1 LASRFCTALH
11 GLAHIAL
18 FSSRRAPRALCP
30 TLFDLEELL
39 GRAVPREARRKLRSP
54 LCGAV
59 YRTSDDRRPLPASA
73 RSGPSARAGAGHRP
87 VVRGA
92 LHGTQGQFRT
102 DPPAEGDIQET
113 RTQRRQVNWEKVA
126 YLALLALLLILV
138 GRYVLADYFYIEGD
152 GQVITGTF
160 DVRFPSDVRVQEFFK
175 EEEEHVERGAPL
187 FRYTLADRE
196 EEDPEAPAL
205 PSEQREEALDLREE
219 ALDLEEDLT
228 LKRIELRKKRKL
240 LARQRDRLERIR
252 RGTYLDVYTAE
263 ELEAAEHE
271 ATELEADVQA
281 LRQEIQT
288 LRTKKQRLQNRSEA
302 QQQRRRLSS
311 SNDSLGRSRTY
322 RAPVSGTVMDLFA
335 RPSEVVLVS
344 ERVMT
349 INLNDSE
356 TLYVKTVFEQEALD
370 HLSEGDR
377 VRVAHANGEETLGR
391 VRHLFPTS
399 SDRAD
404 KSRSEYVQM
413 NRRIVAE
420 IYPDTPEARATWS
433 RLQRMGL
440 TVYRPKFWSPTMDL
454 WPF

>member
-1 LASRFCTALH
+1 MR
-11 GLAHIAL
+11 
-18 FSSRRAPRALCP
+18 SSS
-30 TLFDLEELL
+30 F
-39 GRAVPREARRKLRSP
+39 RSD
-54 LCGAV
+54 
-59 YRTSDDRRPLPASA
+59 SS
-73 RSGPSARAGAGHRP
+73 S
-87 VVRGA
+87 
-92 LHGTQGQFRT
+92 
-102 DPPAEGDIQET
+102 EGDLQE
-113 RTQRRQVNWEKVA
+113 RTQQRRLHWDRIF
-126 YLALLALLLILV
+126 YLGLLALLLFLLA
-138 GRYVLADYFYIEGD
+138 RYVVYGYFYIESD
-152 GQVITGTF
+152 GQVVTGTF
-160 DVRFPSDVRVQEFFK
+160 DVRFASDVRVQEFFK

-205 PSEQREEALDLREE
+205 PSSEQREEALDLREE

-370 HLSEGDR
+370 HLGEGDL
-377 VRVAHANGEETLGR
+377 VRIEHVNGEETLGR

>member
-1 LASRFCTALH
+1 MK
-11 GLAHIAL
+11 
-18 FSSRRAPRALCP
+18 SS
-30 TLFDLEELL
+30 
-39 GRAVPREARRKLRSP
+39 S
-54 LCGAV
+54 
-59 YRTSDDRRPLPASA
+59 
-73 RSGPSARAGAGHRP
+73 
-87 VVRGA
+87 
-92 LHGTQGQFRT
+92 FRT

-138 GRYVLADYFYIEGD
+138 GRYVLANYFYIEGD
-152 GQVITGTF
+152 GQVVTGTF
-160 DVRFPSDVRVQEFFK
+160 DVRFSSDVRVQEFFK

-187 FRYTLADRE
+187 FRYAVVDETE
-196 EEDPEAPAL
+196 ETGTFSEAAPTPSGGDM
-205 PSEQREEALDLREE
+205 PSEERLDLN
-219 ALDLEEDLT
+219 EDLS

-263 ELEAAEHE
+263 ELEAAENE

-322 RAPVSGTVMDLFA
+322 RAPVSGTVTDLFA

-349 INLNDSE
+349 ISMDE
-356 TLYVKTVFEQEALD
+356 PGKLYVKAVFEQEALD

-377 VRVAHANGEETLGR
+377 VTVAYANGEETSGR
-391 VRHLFPTS
+391 VRHLLATT

-420 IYPDTPEARATWS
+420 IYPDTPEARATWI

-440 TVYRPKFWSPTMDL
+440 TVHRPKFWSPTMDL

>member
-1 LASRFCTALH
+1 MKR
-11 GLAHIAL
+11 
-18 FSSRRAPRALCP
+18 SS
-30 TLFDLEELL
+30 
-39 GRAVPREARRKLRSP
+39 
-54 LCGAV
+54 
-59 YRTSDDRRPLPASA
+59 
-73 RSGPSARAGAGHRP
+73 
-87 VVRGA
+87 
-92 LHGTQGQFRT
+92 FRT

-138 GRYVLADYFYIEGD
+138 GRYVLANYFYIEGD

-160 DVRFPSDVRVQEFFK
+160 DVRFSSDVRVQEFFK
-175 EEEEHVERGAPL
+175 EEEEHVERGTPL
-187 FRYTLADRE
+187 FRYTPADRE

-205 PSEQREEALDLREE
+205 PSSEQREE

-263 ELEAAEHE
+263 ELEAAENE

-311 SNDSLGRSRTY
+311 SNDSLGQSRTY
-322 RAPVSGTVMDLFA
+322 RAPVSGTVTDLFA

-349 INLNDSE
+349 ISMDE
-356 TLYVKTVFEQEALD
+356 PGKLYVKAVFEQ
-370 HLSEGDR
+370 HG
-377 VRVAHANGEETLGR
+377 
-391 VRHLFPTS
+391 
-399 SDRAD
+399 
-404 KSRSEYVQM
+404 
-413 NRRIVAE
+413 NRI
-420 IYPDTPEARATWS
+420 
-433 RLQRMGL
+433 
-440 TVYRPKFWSPTMDL
+440 
-454 WPF
+454 